1 MLPFSIQDEP
11 SRTGFCGHH
20 SALGQEL
27 LPGAAVQAAGCTLAV
42 VRGGRRACK
51 VRYLSQKFLIPIRNN
66 DGLNQLL
73 HFIVPLEIEEMTVI
87 RMFGSPPRNSSGSE
101 TSDTGL
107 MHRISAN
114 FLANESLAAKSGIS
128 ATPAQA
134 PAATPRDTSFLQTGG
149 PAAKEPPGSVATA
162 MADAAQLS
170 NSVAASVAEP
180 LTSRVADL
188 RPGVLNL
195 TAVHD
200 DLPGDAAAVSGNA
213 AAVSGSAAG
222 KAINVTRDIKQ
233 DALAQLALVFGP
245 GRGSTGADAQ
255 PLAAGA
261 LVPAAAPILAPAGA
275 APVLVP
281 AAAAPRMAPA
291 SAPLLPDSDL
301 AVAAALLSSFTPSA
315 FSSTAD
321 QSSRFQSLSAA
332 RSPAARPAAAGSAIS
347 LQATSPQSAAMADA
361 AASLDAQSKQGAEV
375 DAKIASN
382 WQAILS
388 NWSLLGRAGLAA
400 PENTPRRRSLL
411 DGLVPLT
418 SAPAAPTPLTHRLQT
433 GLLARICGTFS
444 GLLRPAGAGGKHA
457 IEKPVRRGLAA
468 SATLG
473 AFPPAAVIAAAAPAP
488 ATAPADA
495 QALAILSAVSKA
507 LRADGPVLQSLALD
521 PEQLQLL
528 QSVVL
533 EQPTQE
539 GAADASAL
547 VSALSVNDGG
557 QPGPGF
563 SLQQVC

>member
-1 MLPFSIQDEP
+1 
-11 SRTGFCGHH
+11 
-20 SALGQEL
+20 
-27 LPGAAVQAAGCTLAV
+27 
-42 VRGGRRACK
+42 
-51 VRYLSQKFLIPIRNN
+51 
-66 DGLNQLL
+66 
-73 HFIVPLEIEEMTVI
+73 
-87 RMFGSPPRNSSGSE
+87 
-101 TSDTGL
+101 

-114 FLANESLAAKSGIS
+114 FLANESLAANSGKS

-149 PAAKEPPGSVATA
+149 PAAKEAPGSVATA

-170 NSVAASVAEP
+170 NRAAASVAEP

-213 AAVSGSAAG
+213 AAISGNAAG

-275 APVLVP
+275 APVLASVTAP
-281 AAAAPRMAPA
+281 VLAPTAAAPRMAPA

-315 FSSTAD
+315 FSSSAD
-321 QSSRFQSLSAA
+321 QSSQFQSLSAA

-418 SAPAAPTPLTHRLQT
+418 SAPAAPSPLTHRPQT
-433 GLLARICGTFS
+433 GLLARIRGTFS

-488 ATAPADA
+488 ATAPATAPADA
-495 QALAILSAVSKA
+495 QASAILSAVSKA